1 MLSKFK
7 IKTPI
12 DFSLPVVDYS
22 IDEMKAPY
30 FIEGLYKNDLNI
42 LKIHDAIRTRF
53 CFLLTQVDDL
63 QKTNQDL
70 DKFLGD
76 NNEDKTMIEINAT
89 QLEMKK
95 NSKLINEISNL
106 TKWHEYVKDAKAIL
120 EQFVNEKD
128 QDIKLNLISNY
139 LYIAKKYIK
148 ISILR
153 YPENNKCPSCNEDYE
168 QDEQDEESGFVVCQ
182 CGLERKIMAKTQIY
196 KDVDQSI
203 ISTKGGYDDK
213 THFIKRLN
221 TFEGKQDEK
230 ISDILYEQLDEYLQT
245 QGMLPCE
252 QIRKMDY
259 IGPDFR
265 KKSGTSI
272 SILIDALK
280 STNNTHYYKDIELIS
295 HVLWGW
301 KLPDI
306 SQFREQIIED
316 YVNTQRVYKRFKEKD
331 SSINVNLRLFWHLK
345 IVGCEVYIEDFK
357 IPNSSESLNYSIAM
371 FKKMCDETNLKYYPI
386 K

>member
-22 IDEMKAPY
+22 IDETKAPY

-42 LKIHDAIRTRF
+42 LKIHDAIRARF
-53 CFLLTQVDDL
+53 CFLLTQIDDL
-63 QKTNQDL
+63 LKTNKDL
-70 DKFLGD
+70 DKFLFK
-76 NNEDKTMIEINAT
+76 NDKTMIEINAT
-89 QLEMKK
+89 QLEIKK
-95 NSKLINEISNL
+95 NNKLIDEISNL
-106 TKWHEYVKDAKAIL
+106 TKWHEYVKDAKDTL
-120 EQFVNEKD
+120 EQFVSEKD
-128 QDIKLNLISNY
+128 QNIKLNLISNY
-139 LYIAKKYIK
+139 LCIAKKYIK

-153 YPENNKCPSCNEDYE
+153 YPENNKCPSCNQDYE

-245 QGMLPCE
+245 QGMPPCE

-345 IVGCEVYIEDFK
+345 IVGYEVYIEDFK
-357 IPNSSESLNYSIAM
+357 IPNSSESLNYSVAM